1 MLYYR
6 VIKEMLS
13 MNNTKNY
20 RYVIELDSPMW
31 PRKLADE
38 LSYAPGIFQRLVG
51 ITDLQNAGHIYGAT
65 YPVRD
70 SGRRRPQPGRLA

>member
-1 MLYYR
+1 
-6 VIKEMLS
+6 
-13 MNNTKNY
+13 MNKANNY

-38 LSYAPGIFQRLVG
+38 LSYAAGIFQSLVG
-51 ITDLQNAGHIYGAT
+51 ITGLQTDGHRYGAT

-70 SGRRRPQPGRLA
+70 SGRRRPLPGRLA